1 MSEFSSKEITA
12 RLRAL
17 GNAAQVFPIGF
28 SAEGTPMLCARFGS
42 GSRRVFI
49 SAAHHGNEWI
59 TALLL
64 LRFAEEYA
72 AARDGARLGGTDAST
87 LRGAATAYLLPL
99 VDPDGADIASGAA
112 EGSFPYGNAKRI
124 ASRFPDIPF
133 PRGWKANAKGIDL
146 NLQYPAAWEET
157 RKRKFALGYDKPAP
171 RDYAGNRPVSQ
182 PESRALYRFTRR
194 GGFDAVLAL
203 HTQGEVIYD
212 RFRGYAP
219 PGSDALAAKLSA
231 ASGYPLEATP
241 AESDGGGFK
250 DWFIAEFDR
259 PGFTVEC
266 GSGENP
272 LPLSDADGIYRRLLP
287 LLTAFILG

>member
-1 MSEFSSKEITA
+1 
-12 RLRAL
+12 
-17 GNAAQVFPIGF
+17 
-28 SAEGTPMLCARFGS
+28 MLCARLGN
-42 GSRRVFI
+42 GRRRVFI

-64 LRFAEEYA
+64 MRFAEEYA
-72 AARDGARLGGTDAST
+72 AALNGAPLGGADASA
-87 LRGAATAYLLPL
+87 LHGAATAYLLPL
-99 VDPDGADIASGAA
+99 ANPDGADIASGAA
-112 EGSFPYGNAKRI
+112 EGSFSYGNAKRI
-124 ASRFPDIPF
+124 AARFPDIPF
-133 PRGWKANAKGIDL
+133 PRGWKANARGIDL

-157 RKRKFALGYDKPAP
+157 RKRKYALGYDKPAP
-171 RDYAGNRPVSQ
+171 RDYPGNRPRSQ
-182 PESRALYRFTRR
+182 PESRALYRFTRH
-194 GGFDAVLAL
+194 GSFDAVSAL

-212 RFRGYAP
+212 RFRGYSP
-219 PGSDALAAKLSA
+219 HGSDALAAKLSA

-241 AESDGGGFK
+241 PESDGGGFK

-272 LPLSDADGIYRRLLP
+272 LPLSEADAIYTRLLP